1 MTHDVA
7 LAILRAQPAP
17 GIDAS
22 MVRRSLVVAIIV
34 GTILNL
40 ISCYDLLLA
49 GEFPD
54 PFKVILT
61 YVVPFIV
68 ATYSALGAKRQMA
81 RKLTALCMSFAPA
94 LHQMTDL
101 AGTDEGIGTSCA
113 NMENAGE
120 LSDKIE

>member
-1 MTHDVA
+1 MTHEVA

-49 GEFPD
+49 GELPD
-54 PFKVILT
+54 PLKAILT

-68 ATYSALGAKRQMA
+68 ATYSALEAKRQTA
-81 RKLTALCMSFAPA
+81 RELKALCMSFA
-94 LHQMTDL
+94 L
-101 AGTDEGIGTSCA
+101 AGADDGIGTSCA
-113 NMENAGE
+113 NMEIAGE
-120 LSDKIE
+120 PRV